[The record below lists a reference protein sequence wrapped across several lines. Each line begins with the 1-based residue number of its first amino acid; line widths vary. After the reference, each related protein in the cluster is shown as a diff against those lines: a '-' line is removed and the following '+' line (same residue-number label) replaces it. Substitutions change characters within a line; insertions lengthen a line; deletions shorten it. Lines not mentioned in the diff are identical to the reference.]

1 MTLYLASGNP
11 GKLREFSEG
20 ARLFGH
26 RVEPVANFRD
36 LPPCPEDGQTFE
48 ENACKKALHY
58 SRLTEGAVFAD
69 DSGISVDALSGA
81 PGLHSAR
88 FAGAQAT
95 EEENNAKLL
104 HELRAVPEDRR
115 KARYICVIGLAE
127 RGRLLT
133 VVQDMAE
140 GQILLSPRGEGGFG
154 YDPLFFY
161 PPLRKTFA
169 DLSLE
174 EKFAVSHRGK
184 AFHKLADF
192 LRGVPS

>member
-1 MTLYLASGNP
+1 MILYLASGNP

-26 RVEPVANFRD
+26 RVEPVSNFRD

-58 SRLTEGAVFAD
+58 SSLTQGAVFAD

-81 PGLHSAR
+81 PGVHSAR
-88 FAGAQAT
+88 FAGPDAT
-95 EEENNAKLL
+95 DRENNAKLL
-104 HELRAVPEDRR
+104 HELRAVTEERR
-115 KARYICVIGLAE
+115 KARYVCVIGLAE
-127 RGRLLT
+127 RGRILT
-133 VVQDMAE
+133 VVEDTAE
-140 GQILLSPRGEGGFG
+140 GEILEQPRGHGGFG

-161 PPLRKTFA
+161 PPLGKTFA
-169 DLSLE
+169 ELSPE

-192 LRGVPS
+192 LRGVP